1 MEPLYPIL
9 QSRGTGSCSDSH
21 LQPHMG
27 RIRNETHVPHSNVVL
42 GRRLLF
48 TEGLRPCF
56 TLILNKSTE
65 GVLEKRALEIRRY
78 CYYYLHLA
86 YVFIYTQVDKS
97 TVPLAF
103 QCTAPLAYL
112 TLRTKLKIKEK
123 WIYFHSLAEVLAV
136 ASTIRSFY
144 FNYEYLLEK
153 MKKELYD

>member
-86 YVFIYTQVDKS
+86 YVFIYVFIFVHPSGQINSATGFPVYS
-97 TVPLAF
+97 TSSISHI
-103 QCTAPLAYL
+103 TN
-112 TLRTKLKIKEK
+112 RIK
-123 WIYFHSLAEVLAV
+123 
-136 ASTIRSFY
+136 
-144 FNYEYLLEK
+144 
-153 MKKELYD
+153 D